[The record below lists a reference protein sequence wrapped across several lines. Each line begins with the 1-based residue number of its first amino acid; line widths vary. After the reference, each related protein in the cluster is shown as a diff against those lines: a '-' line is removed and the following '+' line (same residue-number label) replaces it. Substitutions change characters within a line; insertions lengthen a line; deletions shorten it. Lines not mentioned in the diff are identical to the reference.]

1 MGKRQKKTG
10 RIWATGLYFFILKE
24 FKLSISDGYKK
35 YDAWTQIL
43 ENNIIGRCIKNF
55 SEYEK
60 KNYYDTYHTKI
71 RNITRFTYPE
81 TIAARDKLLKLKI
94 LRTKKEVV
102 RKVDTLRN
110 KLVVE
115 TINTNNRLKKYICDL
130 VINVSGPLNVETV
143 KHEIPLIKSLKNK
156 GAKAISGGFVVDN
169 KFQVKGVK
177 KVYTPGVLARG
188 FNPERKTII
197 KAILENSHKTGQSI
211 AKTLCNI

>member
-1 MGKRQKKTG
+1 MVILTSSEFSSQKVKKDLRFLISFEFPKTIFSE
-10 RIWATGLYFFILKE
+10 RVLLKE

-60 KNYYDTYHTKI
+60 KNYYDIYHTKI

-102 RKVDTLRN
+102 RKVDTSRN
-110 KLVVE
+110 KLIVE

-130 VINVSGPLNVETV
+130 VINVSGPLNAETV
-143 KHEIPLIKSLKNK
+143 KHEIPLIKSLKK
-156 GAKAISGGFVVDN
+156 C
-169 KFQVKGVK
+169 
-177 KVYTPGVLARG
+177 L
-188 FNPERKTII
+188 
-197 KAILENSHKTGQSI
+197 
-211 AKTLCNI
+211 